1 MARGLR
7 EGWFAGRGWYG
18 TAVVALL
25 VLLGAELLLSV
36 RQLSETVDEGAHLY
50 AGYQHWRAHDFGVNP
65 EHPPL
70 VKLVAAAPL
79 LGLTLR
85 QPHPPNPFFMVEQY
99 IGGDQLLGAND
110 AEQLLRRART
120 AVAVFTLVL
129 ALLVWAAGYE
139 MFGPAAGL
147 LGLLLFVLEP
157 TVLAHGALVTT
168 DMGVSACL
176 FAAVYAF
183 FRYVRRPGWG
193 RLVVLGVAVG
203 LSLAAKLSGVI
214 VLPILVVCALVE
226 LVRRWDRRRAMQMVG
241 AIAFAAVVGYGV
253 LWAFYGF
260 RYGARTGG
268 LMMAPPLGAFAMGLP
283 SAGERSLVMGLAK
296 WHVLPEAYLYGWTKL
311 PIDQLRHPM
320 FLFGRVYPTGR
331 WIYFP
336 AALAIKTSLA
346 LLVLL
351 LLVPVVLLRDGR
363 DRRREIV
370 FLVVP
375 IVLIVGASLTS
386 KLNIGVRHVLPVY
399 PFAAVLAGATAW
411 ALARSSRA
419 GRYAVAALL
428 LFDAVS
434 SMRAFPDYLPY
445 SNEMFGGRDRTY
457 RVLSD
462 SNADWGQELK
472 EVGAYLDARHVGEC
486 WMAYSEPTSQPPG
499 YGIRCKPLPSGFGMW
514 IGAPQNE
521 VPPRISGVVLI
532 AATEASGQM
541 WGDGE
546 ANPYRQF
553 QDGRPETVLGGSV
566 LVYEG
571 TFAVPLLAA
580 ESHASQAPML
590 LRRGRGAEALAE
602 MQTASQIAPESAE
615 VEAQLGGTLLRMG
628 RGAEAEAAFGRAV
641 DLAKVQ
647 GQRETDQVL
656 THIAGYRRPS
666 F

>member
-7 EGWFAGRGWYG
+7 EGWFGSRVWYG
-18 TAVVALL
+18 AAVAALL

-36 RQLSETVDEGAHLY
+36 RRLSKTVDEGAHLY

-65 EHPPL
+65 EHPPM

-79 LGLTLR
+79 LSLDLR
-85 QPHPPNPFFMVEQY
+85 QPHPPNPFFMAEEYV
-99 IGGDQLLGAND
+99 GGDQLLSAND
-110 AEQLLRRART
+110 GERLLRRARS
-120 AVAVFTLVL
+120 AAAVFTVVL
-129 ALLVWAAGYE
+129 ALLIWAAGYE

-147 LGLLLFVLEP
+147 LGLALFVLEP

-183 FRYVRRPGWG
+183 FRYARRPGWG
-193 RLVVLGVAVG
+193 RLAVVGIAVG
-203 LSLAAKLSGVI
+203 LTLAAKMSGVI
-214 VLPILVVCALVE
+214 VLPILLVCALLE
-226 LVRRWDRRRAMQMVG
+226 LVRQWEGRRAVRLLG
-241 AIAFAAVVGYGV
+241 AIVFAAVVGYGI

-283 SAGERSLVMGLAK
+283 SAGERSLVMALAK
-296 WHVLPEAYLYGWTKL
+296 LHLLPEAYLYGWTKL
-311 PIDQLRHPM
+311 PIDQMRHPM

-331 WIYFP
+331 WFYFP
-336 AALAIKTSLA
+336 AALVIKTSFV

-351 LLVPVVLLRDGR
+351 LLVPVVLVRGGR
-363 DRRREIV
+363 ENWRAIG
-370 FLVVP
+370 FLAVP
-375 IVLIVGASLTS
+375 TVLIVGASMTS

-399 PFAAVLAGATAW
+399 PFALVLAGAAAW
-411 ALARSSRA
+411 ALARRSRV
-419 GRYAVAALL
+419 GRYAVLALV

-434 SMRAFPDYLPY
+434 SLHAYPNYLAY
-445 SNEMFGGRDRTY
+445 SNEIFGGPDRTY

-472 EVGAYLDARHVGEC
+472 QVGAYLTARHVGEC
-486 WMAYSEPTSQPPG
+486 WMAYSQPTPQPLG
-499 YGIRCKPLPSGFGMW
+499 YGIACKPLPSGFGMW
-514 IGAPQNE
+514 IGAPQDE
-521 VPPRISGVVLI
+521 VPARISGVVLI

-541 WGDGE
+541 WGDGD

-553 QDGRPETVLGGSV
+553 QEGRPKEVLGGSV

-571 TFAVPLLAA
+571 TYDVPLLSA
-580 ESHASQAPML
+580 EAHASKAPML
-590 LRRGRGAEALAE
+590 LRRGQAAAALAE
-602 MQTASQIAPESAE
+602 AQEAVALAPDSAT
-615 VEAQLGGTLLRMG
+615 VEAELGGTLLRLG
-628 RGAEAEAAFGRAV
+628 RSAEAEAAFGRAV
-641 DLAKVQ
+641 ELAKAQ
-647 GQRETDQVL
+647 GQRETDQVRA
-656 THIAGYRRPS
+656 TIAEYRRPN